1 MFLFKKSFVA
11 ALLAAMVLLA
21 SGAESHAAS
30 QFVFGKEPV
39 ARHNRAVALRRAQA
53 QSSYRTQSNYRPMA
67 SANRGTY
74 YSQPMV
80 GRSTVTPVAGYRWST
95 ASNHNGYQV
104 R

>member
-11 ALLAAMVLLA
+11 ALLAATVLLA

-39 ARHNRAVALRRAQA
+39 ARHNRAVAQRRAQT
-53 QSSYRTQSNYRPMA
+53 QSSYRTMA

-74 YSQPMV
+74 YSQPMAA
-80 GRSTVTPVAGYRWST
+80 RSTVTPVAGYRWST
-95 ASNHNGYQV
+95 ASNNSGYQV

>member
-11 ALLAAMVLLA
+11 ALLAATVLMA
-21 SGAESHAAS
+21 SGAESQAAS

-53 QSSYRTQSNYRPMA
+53 QASYRTQATYRPVA
-67 SANRGTY
+67 SANRGTF
-74 YSQPMV
+74 YSQPMAT
-80 GRSTVTPVAGYRWST
+80 RSTVTPVAGYRWST
-95 ASNHNGYQV
+95 ASNSSGYQV